1 MDSIFTMYYI
11 LQSYCPLHLLSSS
24 FCSAFFTCKPLLPT
38 VTFPSPLKS
47 PQFVPVLQVTLL
59 PFKIILLT
67 AAWTSVWTF
76 YSLLLFRHI
85 LTGDNPE
92 KKKKINYLLI
102 WEPTKPGKQ
111 CHAVQA
117 SDCSQRSAAF
127 SEEFQRSGGKRA
139 ELYWK
144 EDWREEKWGY
154 KVTYLKHTY
163 LINVPLRIFTQSEAK
178 VFNHFWKICM

>member
-92 KKKKINYLLI
+92 KKKNQLSFNLRTYQTR
-102 WEPTKPGKQ
+102 EAMP
-111 CHAVQA
+111 C
-117 SDCSQRSAAF
+117 
-127 SEEFQRSGGKRA
+127 RSGLWLLPKKCCF
-139 ELYWK
+139 L
-144 EDWREEKWGY
+144 WR
-154 KVTYLKHTY
+154 VST
-163 LINVPLRIFTQSEAK
+163 VRR
-178 VFNHFWKICM
+178 